1 MPAAAAV
8 AAAPPQASA
17 TAGAEQ
23 EAADEAA
30 LRQFDLDVRF
40 GPCKGISRMDRW
52 DRAVKLGLNP
62 PPEVQQLVQKHGL
75 NSLFNKDL
83 FCEEKPF

>member
-1 MPAAAAV
+1 
-8 AAAPPQASA
+8 
-17 TAGAEQ
+17 
-23 EAADEAA
+23 
-30 LRQFDLDVRF
+30 
-40 GPCKGISRMDRW
+40 MDRW